1 MELNKDEV
9 LVVGEVVSKAKES
22 HIQELLEVQLALVGG
37 GIGETVL

>member
-9 LVVGEVVSKAKES
+9 LVVAEAVSKAKES
-22 HIQELLEVQLALVGG
+22 QLQELLEVQLALVGG